1 MTQRD
6 GEGAEFIIEFTQ
18 VGGSMKVTA
27 IDPQTLVEA
36 SIVAPVNLPRDLLSR
51 QAVQKLHYVLAKKN
65 RPPSGK
71 E

>member
-6 GEGAEFIIEFTQ
+6 DEGTGYIIEFTQ
-18 VGGSMKVTA
+18 IGGSMKVTA
-27 IDPQTLVEA
+27 IDPETLVEA

-51 QAVQKLHYVLAKKN
+51 QAVQKLQYVLTKKSH
-65 RPPSGK
+65 PPSGK